1 MNLGTLLE
9 IDYAERIDLQ
19 NNIEVKEP
27 KDNSQDSE
35 QIQDQENQQEYQASN
50 ELLNAV
56 TQLQGS
62 SKTGAQPQ
70 EVNKTVFINTLPQTS
85 SSQLFLLEVILY
97 STNILADS
105 SLQNGRFGATS
116 LFGTNEFLQGNVL
129 NMAYSF
135 QCIAIFLKQRKL
147 KDHNNEDIPQLEPF
161 GKAAWTFVSAIQKA
175 EQDQINITDNVTFWS
190 KVKSQFGRN
199 QPSL

>member
-27 KDNSQDSE
+27 KDNSQNSK

-62 SKTGAQPQ
+62 SKTDAQP
-70 EVNKTVFINTLPQTS
+70 
-85 SSQLFLLEVILY
+85 
-97 STNILADS
+97 
-105 SLQNGRFGATS
+105 
-116 LFGTNEFLQGNVL
+116 
-129 NMAYSF
+129 
-135 QCIAIFLKQRKL
+135 
-147 KDHNNEDIPQLEPF
+147 
-161 GKAAWTFVSAIQKA
+161 
-175 EQDQINITDNVTFWS
+175 
-190 KVKSQFGRN
+190 
-199 QPSL
+199 